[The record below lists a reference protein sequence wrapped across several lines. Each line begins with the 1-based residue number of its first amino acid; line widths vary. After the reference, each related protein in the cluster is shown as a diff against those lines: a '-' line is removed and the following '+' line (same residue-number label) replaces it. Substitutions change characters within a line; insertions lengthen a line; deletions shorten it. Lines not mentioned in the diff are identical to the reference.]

1 VRELSNVVESAFT
14 FGRYPMIRLQD
25 LPRTIADDRA
35 EQLRSAPVIPM
46 GSFADAERDVIARA
60 LESTNGNKLAAANL
74 LRISRKKLYAAIARY
89 KL

>member
-1 VRELSNVVESAFT
+1 LSESESAVLT
-14 FGRYPMIRLQD
+14 IGVNG

-74 LRISRKKLYAAIARY
+74 LRISRKKLYTIIA
-89 KL
+89 K